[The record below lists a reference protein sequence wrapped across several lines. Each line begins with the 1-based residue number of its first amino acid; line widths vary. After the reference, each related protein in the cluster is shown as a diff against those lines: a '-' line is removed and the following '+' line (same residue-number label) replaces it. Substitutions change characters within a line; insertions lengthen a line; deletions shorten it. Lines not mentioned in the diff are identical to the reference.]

1 MQPRSPISPTPLA
14 ALALA
19 SLACLLLALPAAA
32 AKLGAMGDSL
42 SDEYAEE
49 AYGSYAQNW
58 VEQLVI
64 HAGLDAGPTASE
76 ASQPGGTWGEPRRT
90 RYQYNWA
97 RAGADTATLLSG
109 GQHTGLAAL
118 VGPEGIDYAVL
129 GIGANNFFPL
139 GQAYTNIYNGVW
151 DQATI
156 DAYVSQ
162 ALADID
168 AALDEVL
175 ATGVRLVIVNAP
187 DYGVTP
193 SVRSLYPDAVKR
205 QRVADAIS
213 QLNAG
218 IDATAQ
224 TRQLVVVEM
233 FDAALAIFGPHAS
246 PKTTLLI
253 GNVAIQLGQSDTSG
267 GGNPTAA
274 FVHDGVHPN
283 TTLQGVFAN
292 VIMAA
297 MNIAYRGNHTLFTEA
312 EILAH
317 RGISYGGSDTLVSE
331 LGDKDYPDFVTNYA
345 PPLPLSMPTLP
356 TSGLVALSVLLL
368 ATALLALRRPGA
380 ETA

>member
-1 MQPRSPISPTPLA
+1 M
-14 ALALA
+14 
-19 SLACLLLALPAAA
+19 
-32 AKLGAMGDSL
+32 
-42 SDEYAEE
+42 
-49 AYGSYAQNW
+49 
-58 VEQLVI
+58 
-64 HAGLDAGPTASE
+64 
-76 ASQPGGTWGEPRRT
+76 
-90 RYQYNWA
+90 
-97 RAGADTATLLSG
+97 
-109 GQHTGLAAL
+109 
-118 VGPEGIDYAVL
+118 
-129 GIGANNFFPL
+129 
-139 GQAYTNIYNGVW
+139 
-151 DQATI
+151 I

-168 AALDEVL
+168 TALDEVL
-175 ATGVRLVIVNAP
+175 PTGVKLVIVNVP

-193 SVRSLYPDAVKR
+193 TVRSLYPDAVKR

-233 FDAALAIFGPHAS
+233 FDAALAIFGPHDS
-246 PKTTLLI
+246 PKSTLLI
-253 GNVAIQLGQSDTSG
+253 GNVAIQLGQSDTGG

-297 MNIAYRGNHTLFTEA
+297 MNIAYRGNHTLFTEE

-317 RGISYGGSDTLVSE
+317 RTISYGGSDTLISE

-345 PPLPLSMPTLP
+345 PLLPLSLPVLP
-356 TSGLVALSVLLL
+356 TSGLVALSALLL
-368 ATALLALRRPGA
+368 ATALAALRRPGA